1 MSTKMK
7 WVIAL
12 FVLQLVA
19 WIGIGISS
27 GMAAIGSIAAAF
39 GMSAFGIAGFV
50 VWHYES
56 IDKLKKQY
64 EDKEKP
70 TIGFVEEKEST
81 SETPAPTPMAEQEEE
96 NSALEDDD
104 IDYEVLN
111 KAEEID
117 YAEYSIFDNPPN
129 KQVLISLFISTFFS
143 LIFLALFLC
152 FLCAPDIFNLTKAA
166 ILGFVIFFGILFAI
180 ALSCAIY
187 FTIRI
192 KKILHS

>member
-56 IDKLKKQY
+56 MDKLKKQY
-64 EDKEKP
+64 ENKEKR
-70 TIGFVEEKEST
+70 TIGFVVEKEST
-81 SETPAPTPMAEQEEE
+81 SETPAPAPMAEQEEE

-111 KAEEID
+111 KAEDEIHKKQGK
-117 YAEYSIFDNPPN
+117 EVVIF
-129 KQVLISLFISTFFS
+129 VTI
-143 LIFLALFLC
+143 C
-152 FLCAPDIFNLTKAA
+152 LT
-166 ILGFVIFFGILFAI
+166 IFFGIVI
-180 ALSCAIY
+180 GISVS
-187 FTIRI
+187 
-192 KKILHS
+192 H